1 MGDRCKKKEIEG
13 FRTGVVKLFNE
24 DIIKGDID
32 KVAFTALDPDEE
44 PDVAELED
52 MIEKLPGFHIAYEKP
67 NAKDLGEDLKENMG
81 IEIPPEVIEREIVV
95 YRNAVGDFFKNLGKG
110 ASVVATAG
118 LMGWD
123 GDTPT
128 FGVWN
133 SKDW

>member
-67 NAKDLGEDLKENMG
+67 NAKDLGQDLQENMG
-81 IEIPPEVIEREIVV
+81 IEIPPEVIVKEIEVS
-95 YRNAVGDFFKNLGKG
+95 RSAVGEFFKNVGKVAAIGGTLG
-110 ASVVATAG
+110 
-118 LMGWD
+118 
-123 GDTPT
+123 
-128 FGVWN
+128 
-133 SKDW
+133 

>member
-1 MGDRCKKKEIEG
+1 MG
-13 FRTGVVKLFNE
+13 
-24 DIIKGDID
+24 
-32 KVAFTALDPDEE
+32 
-44 PDVAELED
+44 
-52 MIEKLPGFHIAYEKP
+52 
-67 NAKDLGEDLKENMG
+67 GEDLKENMG

-128 FGVWN
+128 FGAWN
-133 SKDW
+133 SKIGERLVLTCACQIGTVIEAAQAFRTSCGVEVLRFRVDSFSDSIP